1 MANCHDLFSAFHDAV
16 ALSPSDRERLRKA
29 RDALRALITAAF
41 REAGRTP
48 VPEFRQ
54 QGSYTMKTIVR
65 PIEGEFDLDDGV
77 YLQHL
82 DNTDNRNWPTPE
94 TVHGWVFD
102 AVKGHTKDLPLD
114 KRTCVRVTYAGDYH
128 VDLPIYAVLG
138 AELLHAEKGQRGWH
152 ASDPGPLTNWFVGAV
167 RAHGEQLRRMV
178 RYCKAWADYSSRR
191 GKLPGGLVFTVLVN
205 ESFSAHERDDVCFGR
220 LARVLYDRMLAS
232 PQVLN
237 PCDPSEDLCD
247 QHDEARHRRFVE
259 SLRCLSDAAAKAL
272 SAGSK
277 ADACRQW
284 REEFGERW
292 TECDTLARGDGAKY
306 TTAPAILRDDA
317 RSAE

>member
-1 MANCHDLFSAFHDAV
+1 MANCHDLFSAFHDAI

-29 RDALRALITAAF
+29 RDALRTRITAAF

-54 QGSYTMKTIVR
+54 QGSYAMGTIVR

-82 DNTDNRNWPTPE
+82 DNTDDRNWPTPE
-94 TVHGWVFD
+94 TVHGWVVD
-102 AVKGHTKDLPLD
+102 AVKGHTKDKPID
-114 KRTCVRVTYAGDYH
+114 KRTCIRVTYAGDYH
-128 VDLPIYAVLG
+128 VDLPIYAVLSG
-138 AELLHAEKGQRGWH
+138 ELRHAEKGQRGWH
-152 ASDPGPLTNWFVGAV
+152 ASDPEALTKWFVDAV
-167 RAHGEQLRRMV
+167 GTHGEQLRRMV
-178 RYCKAWADYSSRR
+178 RYFKAWADYSSRR

-220 LARVLYDRMLAS
+220 LATALYAQMLVS

-247 QHDEARHRRFVE
+247 QYDEAQHCHFVE
-259 SLRCLSDAAAKAL
+259 SLRCLSDASAEAL
-272 SAGSK
+272 SAKSK
-277 ADACRQW
+277 MDACCKW

-292 TECDTLARGDGAKY
+292 TDCDTLAREDSAKY